1 VGEILVERFRV
12 GLMRMRRTIQD
23 RMATLDPETLTAA
36 QLINPRQ
43 LVAILREFFNVS
55 QLCQFMEQMNM
66 LSELEHKRKIT
77 CMGPGGLVRERAGLE
92 VRDIHTS
99 HYGRLCPIQTPEGQN
114 YWY

>member
-1 VGEILVERFRV
+1 
-12 GLMRMRRTIQD
+12 
-23 RMATLDPETLTAA
+23 
-36 QLINPRQ
+36 
-43 LVAILREFFNVS
+43 
-55 QLCQFMEQMNM
+55 MNM

-114 YWY
+114 IGLVLSLSLYARLNEFGLLKPLILK